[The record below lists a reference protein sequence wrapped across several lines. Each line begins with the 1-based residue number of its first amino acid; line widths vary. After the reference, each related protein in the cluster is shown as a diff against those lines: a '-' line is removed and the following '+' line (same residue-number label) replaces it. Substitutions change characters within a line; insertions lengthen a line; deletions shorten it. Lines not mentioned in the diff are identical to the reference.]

1 MKQSLEELLQHPA
14 LWQASRGHRPRRA
27 LATGFAALDLQLH
40 DRGWPEAATSEIL
53 TEHVGIGEL
62 RLLLPALRE
71 ALRHKALLAFLAP
84 PHLPYAPALAAAGIN
99 PQQVLVVKP
108 QSTREWLWCA
118 DQLLRAGSC
127 AAVISWGCHT
137 AISDRDLRLLQQAAH
152 AGDSWHVLFRHPREA
167 RQASPSALRLTLEP
181 EADTVHLNILKQRG
195 GWAGQEVS
203 LALGNEAF
211 AYSQE
216 TLRSQPV
223 HFSQLPALRR
233 RAQKKP
239 TAVTAIG

>member
-71 ALRHKALLAFLAP
+71 ALRHKSLLAFLAP
-84 PHLPYAPALAAAGIN
+84 PHLPYAPALAAAGIK

-108 QSTREWLWCA
+108 QSAREWLWSA
-118 DQLLRAGSC
+118 DQLLRAGC
-127 AAVISWGCHT
+127 CGAVISWACQT

-152 AGDSWHVLFRHPREA
+152 AGDCWHVLFRHTREA
-167 RQASPSALRLTLEP
+167 QQASPSALRLQLEP
-181 EADTVHLNILKQRG
+181 EAETLQVNILKQRG
-195 GWAGQEVS
+195 GWAGQRVS
-203 LALGNEAF
+203 LALGNESF
-211 AYSQE
+211 AHSQE
-216 TLRSQPV
+216 ALRSQPV
-223 HFSQLPALRR
+223 HFGQLPALRR
-233 RAQKKP
+233 HTPPKP
-239 TAVTAIG
+239 TPVTAIG